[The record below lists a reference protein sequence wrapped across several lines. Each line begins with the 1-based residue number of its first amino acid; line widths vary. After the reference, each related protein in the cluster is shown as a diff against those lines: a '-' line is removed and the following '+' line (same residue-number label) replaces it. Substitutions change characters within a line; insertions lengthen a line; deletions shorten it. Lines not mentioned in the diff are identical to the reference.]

1 VARRNPPFLPRPA
14 AFLLVTRH
22 FSPVTFPVS
31 VIDLPPTATFDPA
44 LSPGAHNAIHV
55 CLRLRAHE
63 RMTLITDRAS
73 AEIAAALRAEIDQT
87 GADYSVF
94 VLEEHGPRPHRD
106 MPPEILADLTQSQV
120 SIYCAITQTGELRT
134 RMQMMDVIN
143 PRRIRHG
150 HMVNIN
156 RQIMLEGMRADFI
169 EVDRLSQKLIEKTR
183 RAKRVTCRTAAGTD
197 YVAELSPDLKWVKT
211 AGLITPEKWGNL
223 PGGEIFTSPFNSHG
237 RFVVDGVVGDYLCQ
251 KYGDIGAT
259 PLTIEIRDNR
269 ITNLA
274 CANKEL
280 LAEFDAYV
288 HTDENSD
295 RVGEFAIGTNLAC
308 THIIGHI
315 LQDEKLPGIH
325 IAFGHPY
332 SEHTGQKWKSTT
344 HIDCVGRLF
353 DIWLDDEQVMA
364 KGKFLI

>member
-1 VARRNPPFLPRPA
+1 M
-14 AFLLVTRH
+14 
-22 FSPVTFPVS
+22 S
-31 VIDLPPTATFDPA
+31 ATLTEFDPA
-44 LSPGAHNAIHV
+44 LSQGAFNAINV
-55 CLRLRAHE
+55 CLRLQPTE
-63 RMTLITDRAS
+63 RFTLITDRAC
-73 AEIAAALRAEIDQT
+73 AEIAAALVAEVEKI
-87 GADYSVF
+87 GAPYEVF
-94 VLEEHGPRPHRD
+94 ILEDFAPRPHRD
-106 MPPEILADLTQSQV
+106 MPPPILDALAQSQV
-120 SIYCAITQTGELRT
+120 SIFAAITHQGELRT

-143 PRRIRHG
+143 PRHIRHG

-156 RQIMLEGMRADFI
+156 KQIMLEGMCADFVEI
-169 EVDRLSQKLIEKTR
+169 DRLSQKLIEKTR
-183 RAKRVTCRTAAGTD
+183 RARRVTCKTDAGTN
-197 YVAELSPDLKWVKT
+197 YVAELSPALKWVKT

-223 PGGEIFTSPFNSHG
+223 PGGEIFTSPFTSNG

-251 KYGDIGAT
+251 KYGDIGET
-259 PLTIEIRDNR
+259 PLTIDIKDNR
-269 ITNLA
+269 IVALS
-274 CANKEL
+274 CANQEL

-288 HTDENSD
+288 HTDENSN

-332 SEHTGQKWKSTT
+332 CEHTGQTWKSTT
-344 HIDCVGRLF
+344 HIDCVGRHF

>member
-1 VARRNPPFLPRPA
+1 MPHAASLPT
-14 AFLLVTRH
+14 V
-22 FSPVTFPVS
+22 
-31 VIDLPPTATFDPA
+31 FDSA
-44 LSPGAHNAIHV
+44 LSKGAANAIHV
-55 CLRLRAHE
+55 CLKLQPNERL
-63 RMTLITDRAS
+63 TLITDQAS
-73 AEIAAALRAEIDQT
+73 AEIAAALVAEIEKT
-87 GADYSVF
+87 GAPYQVF
-94 VLEEHGPRPHRD
+94 VLEEYGSRPHRD
-106 MPPEILADLTQSQV
+106 MPRAVLDDLAQSQV
-120 SIYCAITQTGELRT
+120 SIFAAITHTGELRT

-156 RQIMLEGMRADFI
+156 KQIMVEGMRADFV
-169 EVDRLSQKLIEKTR
+169 EVDRLSQKLIEKCR
-183 RAKRVTCRTAAGTD
+183 RAKRVTCKTAAGTD

-211 AGLITPEKWGNL
+211 SGLISPAKWGNL
-223 PGGEIFTSPFNSHG
+223 PGGEIFTSPFNSNG

-259 PLTIEIRDNR
+259 PLVIDIKDNR
-269 ITNLA
+269 IAAMSCSNQ
-274 CANKEL
+274 EL
-280 LAEFDAYV
+280 LAEFDAYC

-332 SEHTGQKWKSTT
+332 SEHTGQTWKSTT
-344 HIDCVGRLF
+344 HIDCVGRFF

>member
-1 VARRNPPFLPRPA
+1 MPHAASLPI
-14 AFLLVTRH
+14 H
-22 FSPVTFPVS
+22 
-31 VIDLPPTATFDPA
+31 FDPA
-44 LSPGAHNAIHV
+44 LSKGAANAIHV
-55 CLRLRAHE
+55 CLKLKPGE
-63 RMTLITDRAS
+63 RMTLITDQAS
-73 AEIAAALRAEIDQT
+73 AEIAAALVAEIEKT
-87 GADYSVF
+87 GAAYQVF
-94 VLEEHGPRPHRD
+94 VLEEFGPRPHRD
-106 MPPEILADLTQSQV
+106 LPRAVLADLAQSQV
-120 SIYCAITQTGELRT
+120 SLYACITQTGELRT

-143 PRRIRHG
+143 PHRIRHG

-156 RQIMLEGMRADFI
+156 KQIMLEGMCADFN
-169 EVDRLSQKLIEKTR
+169 EVDRLSQKLIEQCR

-223 PGGEIFTSPFNSHG
+223 PGGEIFTSPFNSNG

-259 PLTIEIRDNR
+259 PLTIDIKDNR
-269 ITNLA
+269 IAGLQ

-280 LAEFDAYV
+280 LEEFDRYC
-288 HTDENSD
+288 HTDGNSD

-332 SEHTGQKWKSTT
+332 SEHTGQPWKSTT
-344 HIDCVGRLF
+344 HIDCVGRDF
-353 DIWLDDEQVMA
+353 DIWLDDEQVMV
-364 KGKFLI
+364 KGKFLL